1 MEPNQEALVTHGTDH
16 VEKTSLRERFSA
28 RKHDGI
34 EQPYAPVEKLKELR
48 LGLRGRLD
56 APELVVLTIGA

>member
-1 MEPNQEALVTHGTDH
+1 MEPNQKALVTHGTDH
-16 VEKTSLRERFSA
+16 VGQARLRKRLSA